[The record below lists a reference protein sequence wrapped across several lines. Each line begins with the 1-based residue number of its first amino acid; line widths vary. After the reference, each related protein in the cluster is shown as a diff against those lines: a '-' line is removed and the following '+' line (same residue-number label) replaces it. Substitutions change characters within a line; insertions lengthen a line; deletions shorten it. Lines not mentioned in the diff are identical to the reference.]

1 MAKDNRNLFKTGFS
15 KDDLVILDDEKLH
28 RMQETTL
35 GILRDFVDVADRYH
49 LNYCMGGGSCLGAVR
64 HHGFIPWDDDVDI
77 NIPRRDYERL
87 MEIFDRELGDRYCLN
102 TPEKTHDHG
111 QSNATI
117 TKKGTAYRSFNE
129 LSKDNPGIGIDLF
142 VIENTYDNPV
152 LRKLQGIFSLGAGYI
167 LTCRKT
173 THDMPFLEPYLKD
186 APEVAAAFRKKDR
199 FGRFFRWMSLDKVT
213 RMTAHQYGICRNNH
227 SKYVTVPSGR
237 KHFFGEMYPRDVLC
251 ETVQMPFEDIEVRV
265 ARDYDT
271 YMRGLY
277 GDDYMVIPP
286 EGKHEQHAIME
297 LDFGDDADA
306 AAGLA
311 GIEAKGAAARDPDR
325 STAKGA
331 AAGETEGSGDKAAS
345 KDEETASGR

>member
-1 MAKDNRNLFKTGFS
+1 MQRFISMRRDNRNLFKTGFS
-15 KDDLVILDDEKLH
+15 KEDLVILDDVKLH

-35 GILRDFVDVADRYH
+35 EILRDFVRVADRFH

-77 NIPRRDYERL
+77 NIPRKDYKLL

-102 TPEKTHDHG
+102 TPENTHDHG

-117 TKKGTAYRSFNE
+117 TKKGTVYRSFNE
-129 LSKDNPGIGIDLF
+129 LSKENPGIGIDLF
-142 VIENTYDNPV
+142 VIENTYNNPI
-152 LRKLQGIFSLGAGYI
+152 LRKLQGAFSLVSGYI

-173 THDMPFLEPYLKD
+173 THDMPFLESYLKN
-186 APEVAAAFRKKDR
+186 APDVAAAFRKKDR
-199 FGRFFRWMSLDKVT
+199 FGRLFRWMSLDKVT
-213 RMTAHQYGICRNNH
+213 RMTAHQYGICRNDC

-251 ETVQMPFEDIEVRV
+251 ETVRMPFEDIEVKV
-265 ARDYDT
+265 ARGYDV

-286 EGKHEQHAIME
+286 AGKHEQHAIME
-297 LDFGDDADA
+297 LDFGDEMRDGAREVLGTGKTAD
-306 AAGLA
+306 
-311 GIEAKGAAARDPDR
+311 ED
-325 STAKGA
+325 
-331 AAGETEGSGDKAAS
+331 
-345 KDEETASGR
+345 

>member
-15 KDDLVILDDEKLH
+15 RDDLVTLDDEKLH
-28 RMQETTL
+28 RMQQTTL
-35 GILRDFVDVADRYH
+35 GILKDFVDVADRYH

-77 NIPRRDYERL
+77 NIPRRDYKRL
-87 MEIFDRELGDRYCLN
+87 MEVFDRELGERYCLN

-117 TKKGTAYRSFNE
+117 TKKGTVYRSYNE
-129 LSKDNPGIGIDLF
+129 LSKENPGIGIDLF

-152 LRKLQGIFSLGAGYI
+152 LRKLQGIFSLVAGYI

-213 RMTAHQYGICRNNH
+213 RMTARQYGICRNDR

-237 KHFFGEMYPRDVLC
+237 KHFFGEMYPREVLC
-251 ETVQMPFEDIEVRV
+251 ETVRLPFEDIEVRV

-297 LDFGDDADA
+297 LDFG
-306 AAGLA
+306 G
-311 GIEAKGAAARDPDR
+311 E
-325 STAKGA
+325 GA
-331 AAGETEGSGDKAAS
+331 AAGAVNAGAAKGAPVDGLVGSGAKAAP
-345 KDEETASGR
+345 KDEGTVSGMRRL